1 MDLGARTGSSVS
13 RNPAPK
19 SYLGSGCNLN
29 HGERMIEIVDVGP
42 RDGLQN
48 EAQILSP
55 SLRIELTN
63 KLVAAG
69 LKRIEAVSFVN
80 PARVPQMAGAE
91 EVIAGLEPRTGVFYA
106 GLVLNE
112 KGFDRAIA
120 AGVRD
125 IRYAFPVTESFCQ
138 RNQNSSVQAAT
149 ELAAILTRKARE
161 ENVNFGV
168 ILATVFGCPF
178 EGRVSVAQVLKVAEK
193 VLETPPDELILADT
207 IGVGNLIRVRE
218 LFKSLEPHVTNR
230 PTLNLGA
237 HFHNTRNTGY
247 ANAIAAIESGARVLD
262 SSIGGLGGCPFAPNA
277 TGNIAT
283 EDLVYLL
290 EEMGFQTGINLEA
303 LIEVSN
309 WLEAVMHR
317 KLPGMV
323 YKAGGFPNPR
333 A

>member
-1 MDLGARTGSSVS
+1 MP
-13 RNPAPK
+13 NQ
-19 SYLGSGCNLN
+19 
-29 HGERMIEIVDVGP
+29 HIEIVDVGP

-55 SLRIELTN
+55 SMRIELTR
-63 KLVAAG
+63 KLVEAG
-69 LKRIEAVSFVN
+69 IRRVEAVSFVH

-91 EVIAGLEPRTGVFYA
+91 EVIAGLELRTAVFYA

-112 KGFDRAIA
+112 KGFDRAIT

-138 RNQNSSVQAAT
+138 RNQNSSVQDAT
-149 ELAAILTRKARE
+149 ELAATLTRRARD
-161 ENVNFGV
+161 ENVNFAV
-168 ILATVFGCPF
+168 ILATAFGCPF
-178 EGRVSVAQVLKVAEK
+178 EGRVPASQVLQVAER

-207 IGVGNLIRVRE
+207 IGVGNPNRVRE
-218 LFKSLEPHVTNR
+218 LFKALQPHIAAR

-290 EEMGFQTGINLEA
+290 EEMGVQTGINLEA
-303 LIEVSN
+303 LIDVSN
-309 WLEAVMHR
+309 WLEAVMGR
-317 KLPGMV
+317 RLPGMV
-323 YKAGGFPNPR
+323 YRAGGFPKVQ

>member
-1 MDLGARTGSSVS
+1 
-13 RNPAPK
+13 
-19 SYLGSGCNLN
+19 
-29 HGERMIEIVDVGP
+29 MIEIVDVGP

-48 EAQILSP
+48 EAQILEP
-55 SLRIELTN
+55 SVRVELTR

-69 LKRIEAVSFVN
+69 IKRVEAVSFVN

-125 IRYAFPVTESFCQ
+125 IRYAFPVTETFCQ
-138 RNQNSSVQAAT
+138 RNQNSSVQQAT
-149 ELAAILTRKARE
+149 ELAATLTRKALD

-168 ILATVFGCPF
+168 ILAAAFGCPF
-178 EGRVSVAQVLKVAEK
+178 EGRVSASQVLNVAER

-207 IGVGNLIRVRE
+207 IGVGNPIRVRE
-218 LFKSLEPHVTNR
+218 LFKSLEPHVKDR
-230 PTLNLGA
+230 PSLNLGA

-247 ANAIAAIESGARVLD
+247 ANAVAAMESGARVLD

-290 EEMGFQTGINLEA
+290 EEMGVQTGISLEA
-303 LIEVSN
+303 LIEVST
-309 WLEAVMHR
+309 WLEGVMGR
-317 KLPGMV
+317 TLPGMV
-323 YKAGGFPNPR
+323 YKAGGFPKPR

>member
-1 MDLGARTGSSVS
+1 
-13 RNPAPK
+13 
-19 SYLGSGCNLN
+19 
-29 HGERMIEIVDVGP
+29 MIEIVEVGP

-55 SLRIELTN
+55 SVRVELTQ

-91 EVIAGLEPRTGVFYA
+91 AVIAGLEPQIGVFHA
-106 GLVLNE
+106 ALVLNE

-125 IRYAFPVTESFCQ
+125 IRYAFPVTETFCQ
-138 RNQNSSVQAAT
+138 RNQNSSVQQAT
-149 ELAAILTRKARE
+149 ELAVTLTRKALDQ
-161 ENVNFGV
+161 NVNFAV
-168 ILATVFGCPF
+168 ILAAAFGCPF
-178 EGRVSVAQVLKVAEK
+178 EGRVSATQVLRVAEK

-207 IGVGNLIRVRE
+207 IGVGNPTRVRQ
-218 LFKSLEPHVTNR
+218 LFRALEPHVTNR

-237 HFHNTRNTGY
+237 HFHNTRNSGY
-247 ANAIAAIESGARVLD
+247 ANAVAAIEAGARVLD

-290 EEMGFQTGINLEA
+290 EEMGIPTGINLEA
-303 LIEVSN
+303 LIEISN
-309 WLEAVMHR
+309 WLEAVMGR
-317 KLPGMV
+317 QLPGMV
-323 YKAGGFPNPR
+323 YRAGGFPEPR

>member
-1 MDLGARTGSSVS
+1 M
-13 RNPAPK
+13 
-19 SYLGSGCNLN
+19 
-29 HGERMIEIVDVGP
+29 EIVDVGP

-55 SLRIELTN
+55 SVRVELTK

-91 EVIAGLEPRTGVFYA
+91 EVIAGLEPHAGIFYA

-138 RNQNSSVQAAT
+138 RNQNSSVQQAT
-149 ELAAILTRKARE
+149 ELAAILTRKATGA
-161 ENVNFGV
+161 NVNFGV
-168 ILATVFGCPF
+168 ILAAAFGCPF
-178 EGRVSVAQVLKVAEK
+178 EGRVSATQVLQVAER

-207 IGVGNLIRVRE
+207 IGVGNPNRVCE
-218 LFKSLEPHVTNR
+218 LFKSLEYHVTNR

-247 ANAIAAIESGARVLD
+247 ANAVAAIETGARVLD

-290 EEMGFQTGINLEA
+290 EEMGVQTGINLEA

-309 WLEAVMHR
+309 WLETVMGR

-323 YKAGGFPNPR
+323 YKAGGFPKSR

>member
-1 MDLGARTGSSVS
+1 M
-13 RNPAPK
+13 
-19 SYLGSGCNLN
+19 
-29 HGERMIEIVDVGP
+29 EIVDVGP

-55 SLRIELTN
+55 SVRIELTK

-69 LKRIEAVSFVN
+69 IKRIEAVSFVN

-91 EVIAGLEPRTGVFYA
+91 EVIAGLEPHAGIFYA

-138 RNQNSSVQAAT
+138 RNQNSNVQQAT
-149 ELAAILTRKARE
+149 ELAAILTRKALN

-168 ILATVFGCPF
+168 ILAAAFGCPF
-178 EGRVSVAQVLKVAEK
+178 EGRVSVTQVLQVAER

-207 IGVGNLIRVRE
+207 IGVGNPNRVRE
-218 LFKSLEPHVTNR
+218 LFKTLEHHVTNR

-247 ANAIAAIESGARVLD
+247 ANAVAAIETGARVLD

-290 EEMGFQTGINLEA
+290 EEMGVQTGINLEA

-309 WLEAVMHR
+309 WLETVMGR

-323 YKAGGFPNPR
+323 YKAGGFPKPR

>member
-1 MDLGARTGSSVS
+1 MS
-13 RNPAPK
+13 NQ
-19 SYLGSGCNLN
+19 
-29 HGERMIEIVDVGP
+29 HIEIVDVGP

-55 SLRIELTN
+55 SLRIELTK

-91 EVIAGLEPRTGVFYA
+91 EVIAGLEPHVGVFYA

-120 AGVRD
+120 SGVRD
-125 IRYAFPVTESFCQ
+125 IRYAFPVTETFCQ
-138 RNQNSSVQAAT
+138 RNQNSSVQDAT

-168 ILATVFGCPF
+168 ILSTAFGCPF

-207 IGVGNLIRVRE
+207 IGVGNPIRVRE

-230 PTLNLGA
+230 PSLNLGA

-247 ANAIAAIESGARVLD
+247 ANAIAAIETGARVLD

-290 EEMGFQTGINLEA
+290 EEMGIQTGINLEA
-303 LIEVSN
+303 LIEISN
-309 WLEAVMHR
+309 WLEAVMGR

-323 YKAGGFPNPR
+323 YKAGGFPKAR

>member
-1 MDLGARTGSSVS
+1 LGRWIGGGCHTEALET
-13 RNPAPK
+13 
-19 SYLGSGCNLN
+19 GCNLN
-29 HGERMIEIVDVGP
+29 HGEHMIEIVEVGP

-55 SLRIELTN
+55 SVRIELTRQ
-63 KLVAAG
+63 LVAAG
-69 LKRIEAVSFVN
+69 LKRIEAASFVN
-80 PARVPQMAGAE
+80 PARVSQMAGAE
-91 EVIAGLEPRTGVFYA
+91 EVIAGLEPHAGIFYA

-125 IRYAFPVTESFCQ
+125 IRYAFPVTETFSQ
-138 RNQNSSVQAAT
+138 RNQNSSVQQAT
-149 ELAAILTRKARE
+149 ELAATLTRKATA

-168 ILATVFGCPF
+168 ILSTAFGCPF
-178 EGRVSVAQVLKVAEK
+178 EGRVSAAQVLKVAEK

-207 IGVGNLIRVRE
+207 IGVGNPIRVRE
-218 LFKSLEPHVTNR
+218 LFKALEHHVTR
-230 PTLNLGA
+230 RSTLNLGA

-290 EEMGFQTGINLEA
+290 EEMGVQTGINLEE

-309 WLEAVMHR
+309 WLEAVMGR

-323 YKAGGFPNPR
+323 YKAGGFPKAR

>member
-1 MDLGARTGSSVS
+1 
-13 RNPAPK
+13 
-19 SYLGSGCNLN
+19 
-29 HGERMIEIVDVGP
+29 MIEIVEVGP

-48 EAQILSP
+48 ETQILSP
-55 SLRIELTN
+55 SVRIELTK
-63 KLVAAG
+63 KLVTAG
-69 LKRIEAVSFVN
+69 IKRIEAVSFVN

-91 EVIAGLEPRTGVFYA
+91 EVIAGLEPHSGVFYA

-149 ELAAILTRKARE
+149 ELAATLTRKARE

-168 ILATVFGCPF
+168 ILSTAFGCPF
-178 EGRVSVAQVLKVAEK
+178 EGRVSVSQVLKVAEK

-207 IGVGNLIRVRE
+207 IGVGNPVRVRE
-218 LFKSLEPHVTNR
+218 LFKSLEHHVTNR
-230 PTLNLGA
+230 PSLNLGA

-247 ANAIAAIESGARVLD
+247 VNAIAAIESGARVLD

-309 WLEAVMHR
+309 WLETVMGR

-323 YKAGGFPNPR
+323 YKAGGFPKTR

>member
-1 MDLGARTGSSVS
+1 M
-13 RNPAPK
+13 
-19 SYLGSGCNLN
+19 
-29 HGERMIEIVDVGP
+29 EIVDVGP

-55 SLRIELTN
+55 SVRIELTK

-69 LKRIEAVSFVN
+69 IRRIEAVSFVN

-91 EVIAGLEPRTGVFYA
+91 AVIAGLEPQTGIFYA

-138 RNQNSSVQAAT
+138 RNQNSSVQQAT
-149 ELAAILTRKARE
+149 ELAAVLTHKARE

-168 ILATVFGCPF
+168 ILAAAFGCPF
-178 EGRVSVAQVLKVAEK
+178 EGRVGASQVLNVAERL
-193 VLETPPDELILADT
+193 LETPPDELILADT
-207 IGVGNLIRVRE
+207 IGVGNPIRVRE
-218 LFKSLEPHVTNR
+218 LFKNLEHHVMNR

-247 ANAIAAIESGARVLD
+247 ANAVAAIESGARVLD

-290 EEMGFQTGINLEA
+290 EEMGIETGINLEA

-309 WLEAVMHR
+309 WLETVMGR

-323 YKAGGFPNPR
+323 YKAGGFPKPR

>member
-1 MDLGARTGSSVS
+1 M
-13 RNPAPK
+13 
-19 SYLGSGCNLN
+19 
-29 HGERMIEIVDVGP
+29 EIVDVGP

-55 SLRIELTN
+55 SVRIELTK

-69 LKRIEAVSFVN
+69 IKRIEAVSFVN

-91 EVIAGLEPRTGVFYA
+91 EVIAGLEPHAGIFYA

-138 RNQNSSVQAAT
+138 RNQNSNVQQAT
-149 ELAAILTRKARE
+149 ELAAILTRKALN

-168 ILATVFGCPF
+168 ILAAAFGCPF
-178 EGRVSVAQVLKVAEK
+178 EGRVSVTQVLQVAER

-207 IGVGNLIRVRE
+207 IGVGNPNRVRE
-218 LFKSLEPHVTNR
+218 LFKTLEHHVTNR

-247 ANAIAAIESGARVLD
+247 ANAVAAIETGARVLD

-290 EEMGFQTGINLEA
+290 EEMGIETGINLEA

-309 WLEAVMHR
+309 WLETVMSR

-323 YKAGGFPNPR
+323 YKAGGFPKPR

>member
-1 MDLGARTGSSVS
+1 M
-13 RNPAPK
+13 
-19 SYLGSGCNLN
+19 
-29 HGERMIEIVDVGP
+29 EIVDVGP

-55 SLRIELTN
+55 SVRIELTK

-69 LKRIEAVSFVN
+69 IRRIEAVSFVN

-91 EVIAGLEPRTGVFYA
+91 EVIAGLEPQTGIFYA

-138 RNQNSSVQAAT
+138 RNQNSSVQQAT
-149 ELAAILTRKARE
+149 ELAAVLTHKARE

-168 ILATVFGCPF
+168 ILAAAFGCPF
-178 EGRVSVAQVLKVAEK
+178 EGRVGASQVLNVAERL
-193 VLETPPDELILADT
+193 LETPPDELILADT
-207 IGVGNLIRVRE
+207 IGVGNPIRVRE
-218 LFKSLEPHVTNR
+218 LFKNLEHHVMNR

-247 ANAIAAIESGARVLD
+247 ANAVAAIESGARVLD

-290 EEMGFQTGINLEA
+290 EEMGIETGINLEA

-309 WLEAVMHR
+309 WLETVMGR

-323 YKAGGFPNPR
+323 YKAGGFPKPR

>member
-1 MDLGARTGSSVS
+1 MQGISDQDSSDALEPVS
-13 RNPAPK
+13 KTDVRWAMPNQ
-19 SYLGSGCNLN
+19 
-29 HGERMIEIVDVGP
+29 HIEIVDVGP

-48 EAQILSP
+48 EAQILNP
-55 SLRIELTN
+55 SLRVELTR
-63 KLVAAG
+63 KLVEAG
-69 LKRIEAVSFVN
+69 LKRIEAVSFVH

-91 EVIAGLEPRTGVFYA
+91 EVIAGLEPKTGIFYA

-112 KGFDRAIA
+112 QGFDRAIA

-125 IRYAFPVTESFCQ
+125 IRYAFPVTETFCQ
-138 RNQNSSVQAAT
+138 RNQNSSVQRATALAAT
-149 ELAAILTRKARE
+149 LTRRARG

-168 ILATVFGCPF
+168 ILAASFGCPF
-178 EGRVSVAQVLKVAEK
+178 EGRVPASQVLQVAEN

-207 IGVGNLIRVRE
+207 IGVGNPNRVRE
-218 LFKSLEPHVTNR
+218 LFKALEPHVAAR
-230 PTLNLGA
+230 PSLNLGA

-247 ANAIAAIESGARVLD
+247 ANAVAAIESGARVLD

-290 EEMGFQTGINLEA
+290 EEMGIQTGLNLEA

-309 WLEAVMHR
+309 WLEAVMGR

-323 YKAGGFPNPR
+323 YKAGGFPKVQ

>member
-1 MDLGARTGSSVS
+1 
-13 RNPAPK
+13 
-19 SYLGSGCNLN
+19 
-29 HGERMIEIVDVGP
+29 MIEIVDVGP

-48 EAQILSP
+48 EARILNP
-55 SLRIELTN
+55 SVRIELTK
-63 KLVAAG
+63 KLVSAG

-80 PARVPQMAGAE
+80 PARVPQMVGAE
-91 EVIAGLEPRTGVFYA
+91 EVIAGLEPQIDVFYA

-120 AGVRD
+120 AGVRE
-125 IRYAFPVTESFCQ
+125 IRYAFPVTETFCQ
-138 RNQNSSVQAAT
+138 RNQNSSVQDAT
-149 ELAAILTRKARE
+149 TLAAILTRKARE

-168 ILATVFGCPF
+168 ILSTAFGCPF
-178 EGRVSVAQVLKVAEK
+178 EGRVSVSQVLNVAEK

-207 IGVGNLIRVRE
+207 IGVGNPVRVQE
-218 LFKSLEPHVTNR
+218 LFKSLEPYLTNR

-277 TGNIAT
+277 TGNIAS

-290 EEMGFQTGINLEA
+290 EEMGIQTGINLEA

-309 WLEAVMHR
+309 WLETVMDR

-323 YKAGGFPNPR
+323 YKAGGFPKTR

>member
-1 MDLGARTGSSVS
+1 M
-13 RNPAPK
+13 
-19 SYLGSGCNLN
+19 LN
-29 HGERMIEIVDVGP
+29 QHIEIVDVGP

-48 EAQILSP
+48 EVQILSP
-55 SLRIELTN
+55 NVRIELTK

-69 LKRIEAVSFVN
+69 IKRIEVASFVN

-91 EVIAGLEPRTGVFYA
+91 EVIAGIEPHTGVFYA

-125 IRYAFPVTESFCQ
+125 IRYVFPVTEAFCQ
-138 RNQNSSVQAAT
+138 RNQNASVQQAT
-149 ELAAILTRKARE
+149 ELAAILTRKATD

-168 ILATVFGCPF
+168 ILAAAFGCPF
-178 EGRVSVAQVLKVAEK
+178 EGRVDASQVLHVAER

-207 IGVGNLIRVRE
+207 IGVGNPIRVRE
-218 LFKSLEPHVTNR
+218 LFKALGSNTS
-230 PTLNLGA
+230 LNLGA

-247 ANAIAAIESGARVLD
+247 ANAVAAIETGVHVLD

-290 EEMGFQTGINLEA
+290 EEMGIQTGINLEA

-309 WLEAVMHR
+309 WLEAVMGR

-323 YKAGGFPNPR
+323 YKAGGFPKAR

>member
-1 MDLGARTGSSVS
+1 MP
-13 RNPAPK
+13 NQ
-19 SYLGSGCNLN
+19 
-29 HGERMIEIVDVGP
+29 HIEIVDVGP

-48 EAQILSP
+48 ETQVLSP
-55 SLRIELTN
+55 SKRIELTR

-69 LKRIEAVSFVN
+69 LKRVEAVSFVH

-91 EVIAGLEPRTGVFYA
+91 EVIAGLEPRSGVFYA

-120 AGVRD
+120 SGVRD
-125 IRYAFPVTESFCQ
+125 IRYAFPVTETFCQ
-138 RNQNSSVQAAT
+138 RNQNSSVQQAI
-149 ELAAILTRKARE
+149 ELAAALTRKARK
-161 ENVNFGV
+161 ENVNFAV
-168 ILATVFGCPF
+168 ILATAFGCPF
-178 EGRVSVAQVLKVAEK
+178 EGRVSAAQVLNVAER

-207 IGVGNLIRVRE
+207 IGTGNPNRVRE
-218 LFKSLEPHVTNR
+218 LFKALEPHVTAR

-247 ANAIAAIESGARVLD
+247 ANAIVAIESGARVLD

-290 EEMGFQTGINLEA
+290 EEMGIPTGINLEA

-309 WLEAVMHR
+309 WLEAVMGR

-323 YKAGGFPNPR
+323 YRAGGFPQAR